1 MRHCAYFK
9 HKITNFEEKMSQ
21 KNNKDI
27 LDDVKDAFNDNDG
40 KKAIELLMKEGL
52 KMRASDIETA
62 NFTQMSVSSRLDF
75 WKNCCVERDEIIR
88 DTTPEQIEKFKKEC
102 DALKRQAHEYFDQ
115 VRPHFQ
121 TFIDTVTGGEIFI
134 KGIDVAPVAIFP
146 DLDHFLEQNDFGEL
160 LDAYYQYL
168 IHFREFAFL
177 MFLMFSFLKDEKPAS
192 KDNKLMKKLKQIG
205 VVKVPAST
213 LFPNQL
219 TDYSR
224 DEVSLEVDEQVS
236 MDFSIHSIFKSLVED
251 FEKLVDNKENSAK
264 RLKSEETDK
273 SDDDSEESEDSE
285 DEDEDDE

>member
-1 MRHCAYFK
+1 
-9 HKITNFEEKMSQ
+9 
-21 KNNKDI
+21 
-27 LDDVKDAFNDNDG
+27 
-40 KKAIELLMKEGL
+40 
-52 KMRASDIETA
+52 
-62 NFTQMSVSSRLDF
+62 
-75 WKNCCVERDEIIR
+75 
-88 DTTPEQIEKFKKEC
+88 
-102 DALKRQAHEYFDQ
+102 
-115 VRPHFQ
+115 
-121 TFIDTVTGGEIFI
+121 
-134 KGIDVAPVAIFP
+134 
-146 DLDHFLEQNDFGEL
+146 
-160 LDAYYQYL
+160 
-168 IHFREFAFL
+168 

-205 VVKVPAST
+205 VVRVPAST

-285 DEDEDDE
+285 DEDEDDNDNDFEEVED